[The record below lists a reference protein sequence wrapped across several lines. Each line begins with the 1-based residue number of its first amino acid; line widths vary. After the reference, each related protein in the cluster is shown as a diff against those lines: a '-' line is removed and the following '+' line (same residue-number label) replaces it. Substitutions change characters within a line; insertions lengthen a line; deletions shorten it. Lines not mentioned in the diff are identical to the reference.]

1 MWVTVLLGALLFN
14 SCLAPIDPQN
24 PPGRQQPMEEV
35 LRPVEEVLRM
45 LLLGPQDNAP
55 RRPPPPPNPAGL

>member
-24 PPGRQQPMEEV
+24 PPDRPQPMEEV

-45 LLLGPQDNAP
+45 LLFLTVLLQ
-55 RRPPPPPNPAGL
+55 LFMWLV